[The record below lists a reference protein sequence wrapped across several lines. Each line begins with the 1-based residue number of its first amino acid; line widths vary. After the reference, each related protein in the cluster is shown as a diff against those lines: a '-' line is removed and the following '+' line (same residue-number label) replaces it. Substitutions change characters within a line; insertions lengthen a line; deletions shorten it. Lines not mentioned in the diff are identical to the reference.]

1 MRHAAPLP
9 EGLQAR
15 DRFEVL
21 ALVVIKERVA
31 EVQVA
36 HDRGRELVHLF
47 LGGHRRCYERRRARR
62 EDAAD
67 QSYARKRRHR
77 DAYSQSLI
85 ANSGCA
91 LRWRSVILSSRYFA
105 PTPFSNLR
113 LAPRL

>member
-9 EGLQAR
+9 VRLQAR
-15 DRFEVL
+15 DRVEIL
-21 ALVVIKERVA
+21 ALVVIKECVA
-31 EVQVA
+31 EMQVA
-36 HDRGRELVHLF
+36 HHRGRELVHLF
-47 LGGHRRCYERRRARR
+47 LGGHGRRARHER
-62 EDAAD
+62 ATD
-67 QSYARKRRHR
+67 QGNAEKLRHR
-77 DAYSQSLI
+77 ESYSQSLM